1 MQTLRRRQLQKVPGV
16 AETLDWARRCWS
28 PARRRTWTPRRSRE
42 TLGCVL
48 KEVDDVKRIEADL
61 AAGRLSE
68 LLEG

>member
-1 MQTLRRRQLQKVPGV
+1 MQNLRRRQLQKVPGV
-16 AETLDWARRCWS
+16 AESLDWGTALV
-28 PARRRTWTPRRSRE
+28 ALHADHLDADVVRE

-68 LLEG
+68 LLES

>member
-1 MQTLRRRQLQKVPGV
+1 MYNQSLQKVPGV
-16 AETLDWARRCWS
+16 AESLDWAG
-28 PARRRTWTPRRSRE
+28 ALVALHADHLDAELARE